1 MNTTLASQEYGPAQL
16 QTINNSARSVK
27 ILLSILCVLST
38 DTAICVSMGP
48 LHSNGFALES
58 RRISPHTPH
67 IPSLFN
73 SALILLY
80 NVVLECKV
88 LLDTLRG
95 ILYC

>member
-38 DTAICVSMGP
+38 VTAICVSMGP

-58 RRISPHTPH
+58 RRISPPPH